1 LGWLH
6 LVYFTGG
13 NEGNEGLSA
22 RSKLFA
28 CLGAV
33 SLRRLTFS
41 DSGIDTL
48 PVAIDIQEQIM
59 RTDLNNTVA
68 VVTGAGRGIGREIAL
83 YQARNGANV
92 AVLARTA
99 SEIEETASLIGKEG
113 GVAISLS
120 VDLVDRRAVEQV
132 LDRVASELG
141 SVDLL
146 VNDHGSFRAFGPIWE
161 CDPDIWWQDVE
172 INLRGTFN
180 TCRVV
185 TPSMIARGKGRIV
198 NLVGGGTG
206 NSFPNGSGYAS
217 SKAAIMRFTEC
228 LNDTTKEGGVLA
240 FAVDPGLVRTSM
252 TELQLFSE
260 AGKTYLPGIQEL
272 FEDGV
277 NIPPSCAAALIAD
290 IAAGR
295 FDPLAGRLL
304 RGVDD
309 RDQLEQQMKEIVARD
324 ARALRFSSVEQVRL

>member
-1 LGWLH
+1 
-6 LVYFTGG
+6 
-13 NEGNEGLSA
+13 
-22 RSKLFA
+22 
-28 CLGAV
+28 
-33 SLRRLTFS
+33 LTFS
-41 DSGIDTL
+41 YRAIDTV
-48 PVAIDIQEQIM
+48 PFAIDIQEKNM

-83 YQARNGANV
+83 HQARNGAKV
-92 AVLARTA
+92 AVLARTV
-99 SEIEETASLIGKEG
+99 SDIDETVSLIAKEG
-113 GVAISLS
+113 GVAVSFP
-120 VDLVDRRAVEQV
+120 VDLVDRRGVEQV

-141 SVDLL
+141 PIDLL
-146 VNDHGSFRAFGPIWE
+146 VNNHGSFRAFGPIWE
-161 CDPDIWWQDVE
+161 CDPDTWWQDVE

-180 TCRVV
+180 TCHLAA
-185 TPSMIARGKGRIV
+185 PAMLARGKGRMV

-217 SKAAIMRFTEC
+217 SKAAIMRLTEC
-228 LNDTTKEGGVLA
+228 LNDTTKDRGVLA

-252 TELQLFSE
+252 TELQLYSD

-272 FEDGV
+272 FANGV
-277 NIPPSCAAALIAD
+277 NIPPSRAAVLIAD

-309 RDQLEQQMKEIVARD
+309 RDLLEQEMKDIVARD
-324 ARALRFSSVEQVRL
+324 GRALRFSGVEQAKL

>member
-1 LGWLH
+1 
-6 LVYFTGG
+6 
-13 NEGNEGLSA
+13 
-22 RSKLFA
+22 
-28 CLGAV
+28 
-33 SLRRLTFS
+33 
-41 DSGIDTL
+41 
-48 PVAIDIQEQIM
+48 M
-59 RTDLNNTVA
+59 RTDLKGTVA

-83 YQARNGANV
+83 HQARNGAKV

-99 SEIEETASLIGKEG
+99 SEIDETVSLVTKEG
-113 GVAISLS
+113 GIAISFP
-120 VDLVDRRAVEQV
+120 VNLVERPAVEQV

-141 SVDLL
+141 PVDLL
-146 VNDHGSFRAFGPIWE
+146 VNNHGAFRAFGPIWE
-161 CDPDIWWQDVE
+161 CDPDTWWQDVE
-172 INLRGTFN
+172 INLRGTFH

-185 TPSMIARGKGRIV
+185 APAMLARGKGRIV

-228 LNDTTKEGGVLA
+228 VNDTTKGGGVLA

-272 FEDGV
+272 FDNGV
-277 NIPPSCAAALIAD
+277 NIPPSRAAALIAD

-309 RDQLEQQMKEIVARD
+309 RNQLEQEMKEIVARD
-324 ARALRFSSVEQVRL
+324 ARALRFTGVEQAKL